1 MNESSYARFRA
12 DSRTLKE
19 TASTMTADKRTGWLI
34 AGSCVLVVVIVSTL
48 TWASSRGGDPTN
60 AASTTTSWP
69 TRTTLPAASHSLKAP
84 SATVA
89 EDSQFL
95 TEVTEVDPA
104 LTNYEKRSGNVAL
117 RSLLTDGSAFCAFL
131 QRDRDIDTAMV
142 SVVVGA
148 RQVESQTHLPLS
160 VTTFNTVDTVAL
172 LTLCPSLQSVVP
184 AKDLVKIRKLGSEL
198 AG

>member
-1 MNESSYARFRA
+1 MNESSHPRFRA

-19 TASTMTADKRTGWLI
+19 TATTMTASKRTRWLI
-34 AGSCVLVVVIVSTL
+34 AGSCALAAVIVSTL

-131 QRDRDIDTAMV
+131 QRDRDIDAAMV